1 MTTPLSTSLRT
12 TPPSDIPAPI
22 ARALDFIHAH
32 LDERLP
38 LAELAALS
46 RLSVWRFSTVFRHH
60 LGASPHRYICA
71 LRVKRVQ
78 ALMAQ
83 GMTPAVAASCVGFY
97 DQSHLTRHFKSTVGL
112 TPGQFRSGACGPALA
127 AT

>member
-1 MTTPLSTSLRT
+1 MKTLPAAAR
-12 TPPSDIPAPI
+12 PP
-22 ARALDFIHAH
+22 ALPSAIERVLEFIHVH

-38 LAELAALS
+38 LTELAALS
-46 RLSVWRFSTVFRHH
+46 QLSVWRFSTVFRQH

-83 GMTPAVAASCVGFY
+83 GVTAAVAASCVGFY
-97 DQSHLTRHFKSTVGL
+97 DQSHLTRHFKSAVGL
-112 TPGQFRSGACGPALA
+112 TPGQFRSGACRPALA